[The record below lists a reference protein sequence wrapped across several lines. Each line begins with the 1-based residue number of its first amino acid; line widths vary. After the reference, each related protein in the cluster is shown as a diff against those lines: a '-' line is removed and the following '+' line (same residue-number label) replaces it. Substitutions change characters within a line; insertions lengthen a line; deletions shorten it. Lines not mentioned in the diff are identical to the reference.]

1 MNSEFSYI
9 AYENDKPFRTFMV
22 GLSNPDYT
30 PLEQVSPYL
39 RNAILTSEDGSF
51 FFHNGFNGEA
61 FRKSIATNYEAGKFL
76 RGGSTISM
84 QLIKNVYLSRHK
96 TIARKAEE
104 ALLVWLIEGNR
115 LCSKERMFEVYL
127 NIIELGPD
135 VYGVGEASRFYFNK
149 KPSQLTLPESIFLAS
164 LLPHPKW
171 FKYSF
176 DENGNLK
183 SYLADYYR
191 VVSNFLLKKNLI
203 TKDEYDAIQ
212 PNVRLTGLARE
223 LVRPSDTIPQE
234 EMQKDK

>member
-1 MNSEFSYI
+1 
-9 AYENDKPFRTFMV
+9 
-22 GLSNPDYT
+22 
-30 PLEQVSPYL
+30 
-39 RNAILTSEDGSF
+39 
-51 FFHNGFNGEA
+51 
-61 FRKSIATNYEAGKFL
+61 
-76 RGGSTISM
+76 
-84 QLIKNVYLSRHK
+84 
-96 TIARKAEE
+96 
-104 ALLVWLIEGNR
+104 
-115 LCSKERMFEVYL
+115 MFEVYL